1 MNLVHNERIKLT
13 ATWFNGLATASIA
26 AGLFAPLAA
35 LAYGITELRIAWF
48 YVIGL
53 TVLCIGVGTLLHW
66 AGRRFLGRLL
76 E

>member
-13 ATWFNGLATASIA
+13 ATWFNGLATAFMA

-35 LAYGITELRIAWF
+35 LAYGIAELRIGPVSIAL
-48 YVIGL
+48 VIG
-53 TVLCIGVGTLLHW
+53 LCIGVGVLLHSF
-66 AGRRFLGRLL
+66 GRLFLGRLR